1 MPAGTRYNVNMAART
16 VMLVGGLFALVA
28 SAACAT
34 KAQAVAAPAMPA
46 LAPPEAPPRI
56 IAEYE
61 PDPPLPAEPVTAEAV
76 TPRPRPAR
84 PVRRDPPRTGTAAEE
99 TPTPPS
105 PAVAIPPPALA
116 LQTSSAS
123 AKADQS
129 VRELL
134 ARAGRDLQ
142 RVDYRGL
149 DADRRAQYDTAKGFM
164 QQAEDAL
171 RARNVIFAGKLADKA
186 ATMASALLP

>member
-1 MPAGTRYNVNMAART
+1 MAPRT
-16 VMLVGGLFALVA
+16 VALVLGLTALAA
-28 SAACAT
+28 SAACA
-34 KAQAVAAPAMPA
+34 KAQAVATPSMPA
-46 LAPPEAPPRI
+46 LSPPEAPPRI

-76 TPRPRPAR
+76 APRPRPAR
-84 PVRRDPPRTGTAAEE
+84 PVRRDPPRTGVTADEGPAP
-99 TPTPPS
+99 PT

-116 LQTSSAS
+116 LQTSNAT

-134 ARAGRDLQ
+134 GRAGRDLQ
-142 RVDYRGL
+142 RVDYRVL
-149 DADRRAQYDTAKGFM
+149 DADRRAQYDTVKGFM

-171 RARNVIFAGKLADKA
+171 KARNVIFAGKLADKA
-186 ATMASALLP
+186 ATMAAALLP

>member
-1 MPAGTRYNVNMAART
+1 MAART
-16 VMLVGGLFALVA
+16 VALVCGLVA
-28 SAACAT
+28 LGLCTACA
-34 KAQAVAAPAMPA
+34 KAQAVAAPATPT

-76 TPRPRPAR
+76 APRPRPAR
-84 PVRRDPPRTGTAAEE
+84 PVRRDPPRTGATSDEV
-99 TPTPPS
+99 PTPPS

-116 LQTSSAS
+116 LQSAAANS
-123 AKADQS
+123 KADQS

-142 RVDYRGL
+142 RVDYRAL

-164 QQAEDAL
+164 AQAEDAL
-171 RARNVIFAGKLADKA
+171 KARNVIFAGKLADKA
-186 ATMASALLP
+186 ATMATALLP

>member
-1 MPAGTRYNVNMAART
+1 MAPRT
-16 VMLVGGLFALVA
+16 IALVCGLAALAA
-28 SAACAT
+28 SAACA
-34 KAQAVAAPAMPA
+34 KAQAVAVPSMPA

-61 PDPPLPAEPVTAEAV
+61 PDPPIPAEPVTAEAV
-76 TPRPRPAR
+76 APRPRPAR
-84 PVRRDPPRTGTAAEE
+84 PVRRDPPRSGTTPEE
-99 TPTPPS
+99 SPAPPT

-116 LQTSSAS
+116 LQTSNAS

-134 ARAGRDLQ
+134 GRAGRDLQ
-142 RVDYRGL
+142 RVDYRVL

-164 QQAEDAL
+164 QQAEEAL
-171 RARNVIFAGKLADKA
+171 KARNVIFAGKLADKA
-186 ATMASALLP
+186 ATMAAALLP